1 MKSHIE
7 EEINSIKEKVLYMG
21 SLAEEMISLSAKILN
36 ERNQELC
43 SQVLEREEKIN
54 KLQMEIDETGVKIL
68 ALYQPEATDLRTI
81 MAATK
86 INSELE
92 RVADQAVNI
101 AQTSS
106 FHFLKEIPIAPI
118 YEIPKMSSIAQ
129 EMVKQS
135 LDAFAKRDVELAKSV
150 LEKDEELDTLKS
162 KVFEDVL
169 DLVKNSPLKAKQFID
184 LILISRNLEKIGD
197 HATNI
202 AEDVIYMVLGKDI
215 RHHAVWNKKIAR

>member
-54 KLQMEIDETGVKIL
+54 KLQMEIDETGVTIL

-92 RVADQAVNI
+92 RIADLAVNI
-101 AQTSS
+101 PQIFSV
-106 FHFLKEIPIAPI
+106 HFLKRFPSRLIMRFQRCPPLRR
-118 YEIPKMSSIAQ
+118 K
-129 EMVKQS
+129 
-135 LDAFAKRDVELAKSV
+135 LL
-150 LEKDEELDTLKS
+150 S
-162 KVFEDVL
+162 KV
-169 DLVKNSPLKAKQFID
+169 
-184 LILISRNLEKIGD
+184 
-197 HATNI
+197 
-202 AEDVIYMVLGKDI
+202 
-215 RHHAVWNKKIAR
+215 

>member
-7 EEINSIKEKVLYMG
+7 EEISSIKEKVLYMG

-54 KLQMEIDETGVKIL
+54 KLQMEIDEIGVKIL

-106 FHFLKEIPIAPI
+106 FHFLKESPIAPI
-118 YEIPKMSSIAQ
+118 YEVPKMSSIAQ

-215 RHHAVWNKKIAR
+215 RHHAA

>member
-7 EEINSIKEKVLYMG
+7 EEIGAIKERILYMG

-43 SQVLEREEKIN
+43 QQVLEREEKIN

-101 AQTSS
+101 AETSS
-106 FHFLKEIPIAPI
+106 FHFLKELPIAPVI
-118 YEIPKMSSIAQ
+118 EIPKMSSIAQ
-129 EMVKQS
+129 EMIKQS
-135 LDAFAKRDVELAKSV
+135 LDAFAKRDVDLAKLV
-150 LEKDEELDTLKS
+150 LEKDEELDSLKS

-169 DLVKNSPLKAKQFID
+169 DLVKSSPLKAKQFID

-202 AEDVIYMVLGKDI
+202 AEDVIFMVLGKDI
-215 RHHAVWNKKIAR
+215 RHHAVQE

>member
-215 RHHAVWNKKIAR
+215 RHHAV

>member
-7 EEINSIKEKVLYMG
+7 EEIGALKERILYMG

-43 SQVLEREEKIN
+43 QQVLEREEKIN

-101 AQTSS
+101 AETSS
-106 FHFLKEIPIAPI
+106 FHFLKELPIAPVI
-118 YEIPKMSSIAQ
+118 EIPKMSSIAQ
-129 EMVKQS
+129 EMIKQS
-135 LDAFAKRDVELAKSV
+135 LDAFAKRDVDLAKLV
-150 LEKDEELDTLKS
+150 LEKDEELDSLKS

-169 DLVKNSPLKAKQFID
+169 DLVKTSPLKAKQFID

-202 AEDVIYMVLGKDI
+202 AEDVIFMVLGKDI
-215 RHHAVWNKKIAR
+215 RHHAA